1 MLRRVFGFMVISLSR
16 LKRDFPGLNDPALH
30 YLDNAA
36 TTQTPRAVIDAYA
49 NFERTSRANVLE
61 PLHDRARRAVA
72 AYEGARENTAR
83 YLNGHASGDV
93 VFTAGATSALNL
105 AAFSFG
111 ATLRPG
117 DEVVLSILE
126 HHSNLAPWIMVA
138 RKSGAKLRFLP
149 ITEDGR
155 LDMAVLPDIVTD
167 KCRMIALTHCSN
179 VTGAITD
186 FKPVI
191 DAARAVGAVVLADGA
206 QQVPHAAI
214 DVAALG
220 VDFYAFSGHKMYG
233 PTGIGVL
240 WGRRERLAA
249 MEPVML
255 GGHMACEVTLD
266 EVIFEDPPHR
276 FEAGT
281 PPIASAIGLGAAIDW
296 IDDVVDWTA
305 MGVIERHLTRR
316 LLDGLSRMG
325 GVRILGPMD
334 TRDRRGVVSFVM
346 EDIDMRALC
355 RLLDDHGVAVR
366 HGDHCAQAL
375 MRALDA
381 KDAMRVS
388 IAIYN
393 GDNDVD
399 AFLEGL
405 DDALWWLRKN

>member
-1 MLRRVFGFMVISLSR
+1 MVISLSR
-16 LKRDFPGLNDPALH
+16 LKRDFPGLNDPTLH

-36 TTQTPRAVIDAYA
+36 TTQAPRAVIDAYA
-49 NFERTSRANVLE
+49 QFEQTARANVLE
-61 PLHDRARRAVA
+61 PQHHLARQAVA
-72 AYEGARENTAR
+72 AYGEAREKTAR
-83 YLNGHASGDV
+83 YINGYVSGDI

-149 ITEDGR
+149 VTEDGR
-155 LDMAVLPDIVTD
+155 LDMTALSETVTD

-186 FKPVI
+186 FKPVVE
-191 DAARAVGAVVLADGA
+191 AARAVGAVVLVDGA

-240 WGRRERLAA
+240 WGRREQLAA

-266 EVIFEDPPHR
+266 EVIFEDPPRR

-296 IDDVVDWTA
+296 IGDAVDWTA

-316 LLDGLSRMG
+316 LLDGLSQMD

-334 TRDRRGVVSFVM
+334 TKDRRGVVSFVM
-346 EDIDMRALC
+346 DDIDMRALC

-366 HGDHCAQAL
+366 LGDHCAQPL
-375 MRALDA
+375 MRALGA
-381 KDAMRVS
+381 EDAMRVS
-388 IAIYN
+388 VAVYN
-393 GDNDVD
+393 GDGDVD